1 MADTILI
8 VDDEQIIRESAS
20 FILRKEGFTVE
31 EAPNGRAAY
40 EMCIERAFDLVIT
53 DLEMPEMKGIELLA
67 KIRELSPQTIVIII
81 TAYGSLETAIS
92 ALRMGASDYLLKPIE
107 FDELTMKIRRLLEHR
122 KLLWENQYLRRE
134 VNRGVDFKN
143 LIGQSPAMQRV
154 FNTVKQISAT
164 EGTVLITGRSGTGK
178 EMVAR
183 AVHAN
188 SPRADKPFV
197 AVNCGAIPETLIES
211 ELFGH
216 KKGSFTGAV
225 SDRGGYFKAA
235 DGGTLLLDEISE
247 MPVQLQ
253 VKLLRAIDQ
262 KEIVPVGMSMPESV
276 DVRFIATTNR
286 ELRQEIEEGRFREDL
301 FYRLNIVEI
310 RLPSLSER
318 KEDIPVLVN
327 YFLDKFSMEMG
338 KKLKGFEPEVMRLL
352 IGHQWRGEVRELEN
366 IIERAVIFARGE
378 TISIIDLPEAFQN
391 YPSVPSP
398 LEDKSLDQVV
408 NDLAKDYIVA
418 VLRKHQFDKEKTA
431 KSLKISLPT
440 LYRRIKELGIAT
452 ENKPE

>member
-1 MADTILI
+1 MADSILI
-8 VDDEQIIRESAS
+8 VDDEPIIRESAS
-20 FILRKEGFTVE
+20 FILKKEGFMVE
-31 EAPNGRAAY
+31 EAANGRDAY
-40 EMCIERAFDLVIT
+40 EMFMEKPFDLVIT
-53 DLEMPEMKGIELLA
+53 DIEMPEMRGIELLT
-67 KIRELSPQTIVIII
+67 KLRELSPQTLVIVI

-107 FDELTMKIRRLLEHR
+107 FDELTLKIRRLLEHR

-134 VNRGVDFKN
+134 VNRGIDFKN
-143 LIGQSPAMQRV
+143 LIGQSPAMQRI
-154 FNTVKQISAT
+154 FDTVRQISAT
-164 EGTVLITGRSGTGK
+164 DGTILITGRSGTGK

-188 SPRADKPFV
+188 SPRADRPFV

-225 SDRGGYFKAA
+225 SDKGGYFKAA

-253 VKLLRAIDQ
+253 VKLLRAIEQ
-262 KEIVPVGMSMPESV
+262 KEIVPVGMSMPQPV

-286 ELRQEIEEGRFREDL
+286 ELRKEIEEGRFREDL

-318 KEDIPVLVN
+318 KEDIPLLVN

-352 IGHQWRGEVRELEN
+352 IQHQWRGEVRELEN
-366 IIERAVIFARGE
+366 IVERAVIFARGE
-378 TISIIDLPEAFQN
+378 TITIADLPEAFQS

-398 LEDKSLDQVV
+398 SEEKSLDQVV
-408 NDLAKDYIVA
+408 NDLVKDYIVA
-418 VLRKHQFDKEKTA
+418 VLQKHQFDKEKTA

-440 LYRRIKELGIAT
+440 LYRRIKELGIVT
-452 ENKPE
+452 ENKS

>member
-20 FILRKEGFTVE
+20 FILRKEGFEVD

-40 EMCIERAFDLVIT
+40 EMCVGKAYDLVIT
-53 DLEMPEMKGIELLA
+53 DLEMPEMKGIELLT
-67 KIRELSPQTIVIII
+67 KIREMSPQTIVLII

-92 ALRMGASDYLLKPIE
+92 ALRQGASDYLLKPIE
-107 FDELTMKIRRLLEHR
+107 FDELTMKIQRLLEHR
-122 KLLWENQYLRRE
+122 KLVWENQYLRRE
-134 VNRGVDFKN
+134 VNRGVDFRN
-143 LIGQSPAMQRV
+143 LIGTSPAMQKI
-154 FNTVKQISAT
+154 FDTVRAISAT
-164 EGTVLITGRSGTGK
+164 DGTVLITGRSGTGK

-188 SPRADKPFV
+188 SARADRQFV

-225 SDRGGYFKAA
+225 SDKGGYFKAA

-253 VKLLRAIDQ
+253 VKLLRAIEQ
-262 KEIVPVGMSMPESV
+262 KEIVPVGMSMPQSV

-286 ELRQEIEEGRFREDL
+286 DLRREIDEGRFREDL

-310 RLPSLSER
+310 RLPSLAER
-318 KEDIPVLVN
+318 RDDIPLLVN
-327 YFLDKFSMEMG
+327 HFLDKFSTDMG
-338 KKLKGFEPEVMRLL
+338 KKLTGFDPEVMRLL
-352 IGHQWRGEVRELEN
+352 MQHQWRGEVRELEN
-366 IIERAVIFARGE
+366 IVERAVIFARGE
-378 TISIIDLPEAFQN
+378 TISVADLPDAFQN
-391 YPSVPSP
+391 HPTFLPST
-398 LEDKSLDQVV
+398 EERSLDEVM

-418 VLRKHQFDKEKTA
+418 VLRKNQFDKEKTA
-431 KSLKISLPT
+431 KSLRISLPT
-440 LYRRIKELGIAT
+440 LYRRIKELGIVT
-452 ENKPE
+452 EK

>member
-20 FILRKEGFTVE
+20 FILRKEGFDVD

-40 EMCIERAFDLVIT
+40 EMFVEKAYDLVIT
-53 DLEMPEMKGIELLA
+53 DLEMPEMKGIELLTR
-67 KIRELSPQTIVIII
+67 IREMSPQSIVIII
-81 TAYGSLETAIS
+81 TAYGSLDTAIS
-92 ALRMGASDYLLKPIE
+92 ALRQGASDYLLKPIE

-122 KLLWENQYLRRE
+122 KLVWENQYLRRE
-134 VNRGVDFKN
+134 VNRGVDFRN
-143 LIGQSPAMQRV
+143 LIGQSPAIQKI
-154 FNTVKQISAT
+154 FDTVRAISAT
-164 EGTVLITGRSGTGK
+164 DGTVLITGRSGTGK

-188 SPRADKPFV
+188 SARADRPFV

-225 SDRGGYFKAA
+225 SDKGGYFKAA

-253 VKLLRAIDQ
+253 VKLLRAIEM
-262 KEIVPVGMSMPESV
+262 KEIVPVGMSMPQSV

-286 ELRQEIEEGRFREDL
+286 DLRREIDEGRFREDL

-310 RLPSLSER
+310 RLPSLAER
-318 KEDIPVLVN
+318 REDIPLLVN
-327 YFLDKFSMEMG
+327 HFLDKFSTDMG
-338 KKLKGFEPEVMRLL
+338 KKLQGFDPEVMRLL
-352 IGHQWRGEVRELEN
+352 MHHQWRGEVRELEN
-366 IIERAVIFARGE
+366 IVERAVIFARGG
-378 TISIIDLPEAFQN
+378 TISVADLPDTFQN
-391 YPSVPSP
+391 HPAFPPSN
-398 LEDKSLDQVV
+398 EERSLDEVV

-418 VLRKHQFDKEKTA
+418 VLRKNQFDKEKTA
-431 KSLKISLPT
+431 KSLRISLPT
-440 LYRRIKELGIAT
+440 LYRRIKELGIVT
-452 ENKPE
+452 EK